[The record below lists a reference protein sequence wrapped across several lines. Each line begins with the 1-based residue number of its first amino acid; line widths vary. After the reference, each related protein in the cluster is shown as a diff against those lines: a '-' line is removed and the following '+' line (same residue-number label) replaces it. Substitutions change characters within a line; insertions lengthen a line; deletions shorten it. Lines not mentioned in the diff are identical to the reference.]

1 MRCRSSVP
9 SIELVCARIVLIA
22 FFGAGKIGFR
32 HAPIA
37 RRTVNDASL
46 FKFAYRTCHSSGNSD
61 NFCTISDG
69 STNASN

>member
-9 SIELVCARIVLIA
+9 SIKLVCARIVLIA
-22 FFGAGKIGFR
+22 FFGAGKVGFR
-32 HAPIA
+32 PAPTA
-37 RRTVNDASL
+37 RRIVKDASL